1 MEELFTSNT
10 GADGTLEDMEKVK
23 IKESKSKKAIP
34 TFEMFAQ
41 YIDFKQSFFA
51 LVAPIVR
58 TLEENPSINR
68 IALCEELLSRLST
81 ALLRNPSLKS
91 QELLLFMYTII
102 QRGISMAVKVQI
114 NDDRGVERDYGAKKK
129 DIFVKTKAEYKEMT
143 YSVNMSWKKTG

>member
-1 MEELFTSNT
+1 MLGEKFLEELFTSNT

-102 QRGISMAVKVQI
+102 QRGISMAVKV
-114 NDDRGVERDYGAKKK
+114 
-129 DIFVKTKAEYKEMT
+129 
-143 YSVNMSWKKTG
+143 